1 MAYVSAN
8 LNMMAFTPG
17 GGVRWWDYNAA
28 ADTQLAIRVN
38 GFMTDGAKKG
48 LKVGDIIFA
57 RYTSR
62 ALSIHAVVTATLSAV
77 GVNDIVDI
85 TDGLAIVGTNTD

>member
-8 LNMMAFTPG
+8 LNMMVMTPG

-28 ADTQLAIRVN
+28 GDTQAAIRVS
-38 GFMTDGAKKG
+38 GFMTDAVKKG
-48 LKVGDIIFA
+48 MKVGDIVFA

-62 ALSIHAVVTATLSAV
+62 AMSIHNVVTATLGAV
-77 GVNDIVDI
+77 GANDTMDM
-85 TDGLAIVGTNTD
+85 TDGVAIAATNSD